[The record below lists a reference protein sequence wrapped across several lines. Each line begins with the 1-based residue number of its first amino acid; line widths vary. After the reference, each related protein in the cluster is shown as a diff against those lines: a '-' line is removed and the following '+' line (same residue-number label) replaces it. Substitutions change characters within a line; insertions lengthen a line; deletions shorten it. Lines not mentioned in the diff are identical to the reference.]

1 MAERPSMVV
10 SCRYC
15 PWQASLRGDS
25 YLEIMTF
32 LQALA
37 MEHGTFAHPER
48 RPHLL
53 TDAVIVATEPIA
65 Q

>member
-1 MAERPSMVV
+1 MVV

-25 YLEIMTF
+25 DLEIVTF
-32 LQALA
+32 LRARA
-37 MEHGTFAHPER
+37 IEHATFAHPER
-48 RPHLL
+48 RPHQL
-53 TDAVIVATEPIA
+53 TDAVIVATERVA